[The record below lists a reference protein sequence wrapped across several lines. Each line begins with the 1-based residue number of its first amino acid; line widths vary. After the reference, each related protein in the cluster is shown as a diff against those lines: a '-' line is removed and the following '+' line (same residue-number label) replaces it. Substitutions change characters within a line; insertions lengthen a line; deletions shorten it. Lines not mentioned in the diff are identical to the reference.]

1 MERSITVKILG
12 TDYTLKATSE
22 KHEQFIRTAAKNIN
36 EIFEAYAGKFDSRSK
51 EDVLVFMALN
61 VCMTNLNYQEQ
72 MAALQKEAE
81 NLEREMKGYIEK
93 IER

>member
-1 MERSITVKILG
+1 MGRSITVKILG
-12 TDYTLKATSE
+12 TEYTLKATSE
-22 KHEQFIRTAAKNIN
+22 KQEQFIRTAAKNIN
-36 EIFEAYAGKFDSRSK
+36 EIFEAYAEKFDSRSK

-61 VCMTNLNYQEQ
+61 ICMTNLHYQEQ
-72 MAALQKEAE
+72 MMALQNEAE